1 MMALLPVAGCPGNK
15 ITVRLAHPTKPER
28 HNPTTMTTQP
38 KTLLAVIE
46 FIHHGRLPDLYK
58 QLGFDVTPEWRVR
71 KAVSLVRKL
80 KPDVIVA
87 DFYFQSDFRDRLSNL
102 ESLLAT
108 AQPFKETRILVLY
121 DPQDTHALDKVRE
134 RMRIDAVLPTP
145 VSDEAIKAV
154 LNGWR

>member
-1 MMALLPVAGCPGNK
+1 
-15 ITVRLAHPTKPER
+15 
-28 HNPTTMTTQP
+28 MTTQP

-46 FIHHGRLPDLYK
+46 FITHGRLPDLYK
-58 QLGFDVTPEWRVR
+58 QLGFEVTTEWRVR

-108 AQPFKETRILVLY
+108 AQPFKDTRILVLY
-121 DPQDTHALDKVRE
+121 DPQDEHALDRVRV

-154 LNGWR
+154 LNGWRLPDLAPN